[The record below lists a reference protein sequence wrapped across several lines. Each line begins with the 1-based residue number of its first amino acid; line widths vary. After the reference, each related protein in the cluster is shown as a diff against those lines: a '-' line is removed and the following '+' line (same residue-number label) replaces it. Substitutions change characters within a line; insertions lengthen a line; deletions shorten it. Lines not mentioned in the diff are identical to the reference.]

1 MCLRFMK
8 KHYLLL
14 LCFFIAHLAYSQTT
28 RDYAVELRSDFNRTN
43 QKLTLYW
50 PKDTS
55 AVRYDV
61 YAKQKADYSWNLLNT
76 LGKQDSAYSINGY
89 SQGSNQDFWVKKV
102 RTGDSANGY
111 IHVSYD
117 PYISADDNYG
127 ILLLVIDSTYSA
139 PLAGEIARLVDDL
152 EKERWE
158 VHTYTVQRSDSVQ
171 KIKRWIEGEWK
182 ADSNRLK
189 SLLLLGHVP
198 VPYSGNF
205 NPDAHPDHQG
215 AWPSDV
221 YYVTFDLNWTDN
233 TINTTSATRTAN
245 HNVPGDNK
253 FDQDYIWPALSKIPM
268 GRIDLYDMP
277 SFGSDTLLMQR
288 YLDKNH
294 AYRTGQMRAKNRAII
309 DDNFGVFG
317 GEAFAANGWRVFT
330 PMFDNEVYAGDYFS
344 SMRDSSFLFSYGCGG
359 GSYTSAGG
367 IGTSSNFASDSLLNP
382 FTMLFGS
389 YFGDWDNSNN
399 FQRAPLASKGWGL
412 ASAWAGRPLW
422 MFHHAALNE
431 PIGFAAMQSQNAWP
445 TYEAGYSGTYTHI
458 ALMGDPSLRLY
469 TLGPVESGMV
479 SHDCASGKSLIS
491 WNSTGNEAD
500 SVEIWIRS
508 GNNAWQKLESR
519 LASDSSHLYQLTP
532 GNYDLKIYAM
542 DWVQNPSGFFKVL
555 SHPFETSFSSYP
567 AGMVQSSINK
577 MSFCNGDT
585 LFYFD
590 NSTISVPYMR
600 VWDLDQVTQG
610 TATDS
615 FVVLNDLAGT
625 HTLTLT
631 INDSLG
637 CVSTASKQFYL
648 APPLT
653 IQQLDMKKT
662 DTLPACDSSV
672 NVFELSGITSGSKR
686 TLIYWGDSSAVKD
699 TLSKGTF
706 SWTRNFSF
714 AGNYQGRIYIYDST
728 GLCLLHDSFETFVAP
743 NPAPVLISPNPV
755 MVLGTTQDF
764 RASYFDANATYT
776 WRSNATL
783 VNFIPGDSVHKV
795 TADFYPNYMGI
806 YFVSLFMTNQY
817 GCKNDTTLALV
828 NYLASIQN
836 ARNQAWKVYPNPS
849 RGKVS
854 VLFEEDTEVIGW
866 NVLSALGQE
875 MDVRIE
881 TVSPTEFVFD
891 LSHLPKGTYLLRA
904 RTGSGTHIVRVVR
917 D

>member
-8 KHYLLL
+8 KLYLPL
-14 LCFFIAHLAYSQTT
+14 LCILFGQLSFAQTT

-43 QKLTLYW
+43 QELKIYW

-55 AVRYDV
+55 ATRYDV
-61 YAKQKADYSWNLLNT
+61 YQKQKADYSWTLLNT
-76 LGKQDSAYSINGY
+76 LGKQDSAYVITGY
-89 SQGSNQDFWVKKV
+89 SQGYNHDFWVKKV
-102 RTGDSANGY
+102 RTNDSANGY

-139 PLAGEIARLVDDL
+139 PLASEIARLIDDL

-171 KIKRWIEGEWK
+171 KIKRWIEAEWM
-182 ADSNRLK
+182 ADSNRVK

-233 TINTTSATRTAN
+233 TVNTTTASRSAN

-268 GRIDLYDMP
+268 GRVDLFDMP
-277 SFGSDTLLMQR
+277 SFGNDTLLMRR

-294 AYRTGQMRAKNRAII
+294 AYRTGQIRAKKRAII

-330 PMFDNEVYAGDYFS
+330 PMFDTEVYAGDYFS

-367 IGTSSNFASDSLLNP
+367 IGNSSNFASDSLLNP
-382 FTMLFGS
+382 FTMIFGS

-399 FQRAPLASKGWGL
+399 FLRAPLASKGWGL

-422 MFHHAALNE
+422 MFHHAAINE

-469 TLGPVESGMV
+469 TLSPVTGV
-479 SHDCASGKSLIS
+479 GVTHDCASGKTKFT
-491 WNSTGNEAD
+491 WNSEGNEAD
-500 SVEIWIRS
+500 SVEIWVRS
-508 GNNAWQKLESR
+508 GNNTWQNLGSR
-519 LASDSSHLYQLTP
+519 LAADSFRLEQLTP

-555 SHPFETSFSSYP
+555 SHPVEMNFNSFES
-567 AGMVQSSINK
+567 GMVQSYIINT
-577 MSFCNGDT
+577 SYCNGDT

-590 NSTISVPYMR
+590 ISTISVPYTR
-600 VWDLDQVTQG
+600 VWDLDQVTLG
-610 TATDS
+610 TASDS
-615 FVVLNDLAGT
+615 FVVLINLAGN

-637 CVSTASKQFYL
+637 CVSTISKQFYL
-648 APPLT
+648 APPLS
-653 IQQLDMKKT
+653 INQLTMEKT
-662 DTLPACDSSV
+662 DTLPACDSSY
-672 NVFELSGITSGSKR
+672 NLFALSGTSSGVIR
-686 TLIYWGDSSAVKD
+686 TLIYWGDSSIVND
-699 TLSKGTF
+699 TLSFGAISCTHNFPYAGTY
-706 SWTRNFSF
+706 T
-714 AGNYQGRIYIYDST
+714 GRIYGYDSF
-728 GLCLLHDSFETFVAP
+728 GNCAINDSFETFVAP
-743 NPAPVLISPNPV
+743 NPPPVLISPAPV
-755 MVLGTTQDF
+755 ILMGTTQDF

-776 WRSNATL
+776 WGSSTNS

-795 TADFYPNYMGI
+795 TADFYPNYMGYYGI
-806 YFVSLFMTNQY
+806 KLFVTNQY
-817 GCKNDTTLALV
+817 GCSNDTTWAVV
-828 NYLASIQN
+828 NYLASVKN
-836 ARNQAWKVYPNPS
+836 ANNLAWQVYPNPS
-849 RGKVS
+849 QGQVTVRFDEAVNDVEWLVYS
-854 VLFEEDTEVIGW
+854 M
-866 NVLSALGQE
+866 LGQ
-875 MDVRIE
+875 VSAVNINRI
-881 TVSPTEFVFD
+881 SANEFELD
-891 LSHLPKGTYLLRA
+891 LSDLPDGTYLIRA
-904 RTGSGTHIVRVVR
+904 RSGEGTYQATVVR
-917 D
+917 R